1 MLIVLLTWIFSCIII
16 DFKNPETSEITRFNS
31 IYALKGHEKSERG
44 FISNS
49 CAGWGLNWAFLAWE
63 NSRHFST
70 PSMVSM
76 RHNVWQTSADIP
88 YWRRVTT
95 QMWVVFLIGH
105 AVRQNQQE
113 ALPWTGLWLVW
124 NFRARF
130 SDVISQGNQWW
141 RREKTVLFSG
151 YIYPFCLLLFLLSF
165 AISANLKWP
174 TLATNI
180 LFSSILV
187 SNSSTYLE
195 VKTWLVTQPCF
206 LATALITT
214 NPVSP
219 STIPFL
225 LL

>member
-1 MLIVLLTWIFSCIII
+1 M
-16 DFKNPETSEITRFNS
+16 
-31 IYALKGHEKSERG
+31 
-44 FISNS
+44 
-49 CAGWGLNWAFLAWE
+49 
-63 NSRHFST
+63 

-76 RHNVWQTSADIP
+76 RHNVWQTRANIP

-105 AVRQNQQE
+105 AVRQTSTSKRHYLN
-113 ALPWTGLWLVW
+113 WV
-124 NFRARF
+124 
-130 SDVISQGNQWW
+130 VISMEFPHSFL
-141 RREKTVLFSG
+141 RRHFPGKPVVASQEDGSFLRLCLF
-151 YIYPFCLLLFLLSF
+151 LFLLSF
-165 AISANLKWP
+165 AISANLNSP
-174 TLATNI
+174 TLAINI
-180 LFSSILV
+180 LFSFSLV